1 MANEDYGIVIGL
13 KHYPGI
19 DDPDNGQPPLEGPE
33 NDAQAFYDWLIDKDG
48 GYVPEK
54 HVERI
59 LSSQYPM
66 VDDLLQAKPVVTDVQ
81 NAFMRLAIQSR
92 DNAKKGA
99 GLRVGRRLYIFMAGH
114 GIAPDRYGENK
125 AEWEAALLMANAEPP
140 NLGATFHIPGA
151 YTASWFASNDVFDEI
166 FLFMDCCRESALV
179 QTMNFFL
186 QAKGTSMKAKRCFI
200 FGTRWSRSSREHAM
214 PDEDNKVRGVF
225 TKTLILGLKGAAALP
240 VDATETGRITVASLK
255 SYLYQ
260 NMKFFM
266 LPGDLNDADDL
277 QEPDIDYFPDLNNGK
292 EFLIKNATMQRFPV
306 TFQIPPLASGNLTIR
321 FDGKT
326 EIFTQPINGS
336 NTIETTLPR
345 GSYLAALTVNNNAT
359 LKDFDVTGIEGLA
372 NKQPLNVPI

>member
-1 MANEDYGIVIGL
+1 
-13 KHYPGI
+13 
-19 DDPDNGQPPLEGPE
+19 
-33 NDAQAFYDWLIDKDG
+33 
-48 GYVPEK
+48 
-54 HVERI
+54 
-59 LSSQYPM
+59 
-66 VDDLLQAKPVVTDVQ
+66 
-81 NAFMRLAIQSR
+81 
-92 DNAKKGA
+92 
-99 GLRVGRRLYIFMAGH
+99 
-114 GIAPDRYGENK
+114 
-125 AEWEAALLMANAEPP
+125 
-140 NLGATFHIPGA
+140 
-151 YTASWFASNDVFDEI
+151 
-166 FLFMDCCRESALV
+166 
-179 QTMNFFL
+179 
-186 QAKGTSMKAKRCFI
+186 
-200 FGTRWSRSSREHAM
+200 M